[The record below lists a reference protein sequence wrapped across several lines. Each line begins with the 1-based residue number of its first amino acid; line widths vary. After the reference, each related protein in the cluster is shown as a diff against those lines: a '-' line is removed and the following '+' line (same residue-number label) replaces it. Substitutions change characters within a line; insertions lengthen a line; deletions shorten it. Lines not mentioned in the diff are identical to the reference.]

1 MKKIIALF
9 ICAAS
14 FGVASAQVSFGGKA
28 GLNLSTFGGEDND
41 GAKMKPG
48 FHVGA
53 FANVPVSGSFSI
65 QPEVVFSKQGAKF
78 EEDGMDYKSNLSYIN
93 VPVLAKYT
101 TASGFYALTGPQ
113 IGFLMA
119 AKAKA
124 DGESEDMKDFF
135 KKTDFSWALGVGYNF
150 GNNIGVV
157 ARYNLGLSN
166 IWDGEEGKLKNSVI
180 QVGLTYSF
188 GSK

>member
-9 ICAAS
+9 VCVAS
-14 FGVASAQVSFGGKA
+14 FGAVSAQVSFGGKA

-53 FANVPVSGSFSI
+53 FADIPVSGAFSV
-65 QPEVVFSKQGAKF
+65 QPEVFFSTQGAKF
-78 EEDGMDYKSNLSYIN
+78 EEDGTDYKSNMGYIN
-93 VPVLAKYT
+93 VPVLAKYS

-113 IGFLMA
+113 IGFLLS
-119 AKAKA
+119 AKGKA
-124 DGESEDMKDFF
+124 EGESEDIKELF
-135 KKTDFSWALGVGYNF
+135 KKTDFSWALGVGYKF
-150 GNNIGVV
+150 GNNIGVA

-166 IWDGEEGKLKNSVI
+166 IWDGEDGSLKNNVI